1 MQMQYAQ
8 MSLKYWLPGRMIYYN
23 NKTIMFL
30 NTHNQHINV
39 LYKCKYMQTHNVA
52 TLPSESDW
60 KGVYLA
66 DCMQTQPVIFA
77 STVYQYQRLI
87 CVNESKELHSNNACN

>member
-1 MQMQYAQ
+1 
-8 MSLKYWLPGRMIYYN
+8 
-23 NKTIMFL
+23 MFL

-77 STVYQYQRLI
+77 STLYPVSAIDLCKRIERVAFQ
-87 CVNESKELHSNNACN
+87 